1 MWFRKWHKQFAKF
14 SPLVNFHSKV
24 SKLGLWWDPFA
35 QSRKFMS
42 LKCTEELC
50 AMIMKNDRKDK
61 EELFCHFKIDLRNLT
76 NFDPSF
82 QKSEWFVFYGL
93 LVTRVYIEQKKYSG
107 VIFHDTENDAKF
119 EENLTCGLKNDMENL
134 ANFHQSTRKYQ
145 NMSWEWRTM
154 QNFKRNWHEEFEEF
168 LHEHSKI

>member
-1 MWFRKWHKQFAKF
+1 MWFGKWHKQFGKF
-14 SPLVNFHSKV
+14 SPLVHFHSKV
-24 SKLGLWWDPFA
+24 SKLGLWWDPFV

-42 LKCTEELC
+42 LKFTEELC

-61 EELFCHFKIDLRNLT
+61 EELFFHFKIDVRNLT

-107 VIFHDTENDAKF
+107 VIFYDTASDAKF

-134 ANFHQSTRKYQ
+134 ANFHQSTWKCQ
-145 NMSWEWRTM
+145 NWDFDRILFQVENVWA
-154 QNFKRNWHEEFEEF
+154 
-168 LHEHSKI
+168 